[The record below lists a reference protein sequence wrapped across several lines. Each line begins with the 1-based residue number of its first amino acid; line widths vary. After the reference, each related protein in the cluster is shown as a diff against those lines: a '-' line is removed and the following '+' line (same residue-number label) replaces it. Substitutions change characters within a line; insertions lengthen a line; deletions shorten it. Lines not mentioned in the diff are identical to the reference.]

1 MVVGGISCSPLTGIN
16 ANESTI
22 VPSIDMS
29 SNEDATIRDNTVAQ
43 DTNDDLIRMLD
54 DVDANE
60 IGDGGT

>member
-1 MVVGGISCSPLTGIN
+1 
-16 ANESTI
+16 
-22 VPSIDMS
+22 MS